1 MLSTIGILFI
11 GWLGAALVNYLAD
24 VLPLA
29 RRFIA
34 PCCLHCSEVQQPIN
48 YFLWPRRCNACGRRR
63 SFRTWVVELAL
74 IAISLWL
81 WESGVGNMG
90 YFWGWI
96 LWLYFAVVT
105 VIDLEHRLILHPV
118 SWTGAVL
125 GLGLGIWQH
134 GLLDTL
140 LGGAAGFGTMY
151 ALYLL
156 GDSFARW
163 IARRRGEALDE
174 VALGFGDVN
183 LLGVIGLILGWP
195 GIVAGLVLG
204 ILIAGL
210 VSFLYLVGMALMR
223 RYEAFTAIPYGPFLV
238 ASALL
243 LLFFKDIFI

>member
-1 MLSTIGILFI
+1 
-11 GWLGAALVNYLAD
+11 
-24 VLPLA
+24 
-29 RRFIA
+29 
-34 PCCLHCSEVQQPIN
+34 
-48 YFLWPRRCNACGRRR
+48 
-63 SFRTWVVELAL
+63 
-74 IAISLWL
+74 
-81 WESGVGNMG
+81 
-90 YFWGWI
+90 
-96 LWLYFAVVT
+96 LYFAVVT

-140 LGGAAGFGTMY
+140 LGGAAGFGTMF

-156 GDSFARW
+156 GDRFARW
-163 IARRRGEALDE
+163 IARRRGKALDE

-204 ILIAGL
+204 ILIGGL
-210 VSFLYLVGMALMR
+210 VSFLYIVGMALVR
-223 RYEAFTAIPYGPFLV
+223 RYQAFTAIPYGPFLV